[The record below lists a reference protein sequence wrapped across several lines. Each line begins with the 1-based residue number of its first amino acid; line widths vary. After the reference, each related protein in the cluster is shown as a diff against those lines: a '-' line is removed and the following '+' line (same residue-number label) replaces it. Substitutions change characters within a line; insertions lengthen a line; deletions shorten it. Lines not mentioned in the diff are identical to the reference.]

1 MENTQNTT
9 ENCNKRIKKFR
20 QDVYSTVEQL
30 VENKTYVL
38 MIQYNKY
45 AAEQKYQKIYSR
57 TVIPKDLF

>member
-45 AAEQKYQKIYSR
+45 AAEQ
-57 TVIPKDLF
+57 